1 MSDLPRLTA
10 EQTAERLGVKLET
23 LYAYVARGLLH
34 RERTAGGSTFDP
46 LDVEAFASA
55 RRRRASPTPVR
66 SEGRPLMVIETDFAL
81 IDDGELYYRGRPAA
95 ELAEEPFEVVARWAL
110 TGRWDPSARFAP
122 GPGLAARLGKA
133 LAALHDVDRDVV
145 EDAGL
150 PVYEANE
157 YRERRMAE
165 LDRAAGTGHVPT
177 VLLTRWEKALEDVG
191 RWRFQSCV
199 THGDLVAEHVLVD
212 GGDVVGLIDWGEAKV
227 ADPADDLAWV
237 AVGADEDALDSVLE
251 AYAVSRA
258 VEPDRSLGDRAR
270 LAGELALARWLLHGV
285 QSDDSGIVD
294 DAVEMLRDLA
304 DDVGDEAL

>member
-1 MSDLPRLTA
+1 MAALASA
-10 EQTAERLGVKLET
+10 AV
-23 LYAYVARGLLH
+23 RGLKPVGA
-34 RERTAGGSTFDP
+34 RMQGAGGDFDVAVVKDDENRQWTVRAPRRTTAGA
-46 LDVEAFASA
+46 LLE
-55 RRRRASPTPVR
+55 
-66 SEGRPLMVIETDFAL
+66 SELQL
-81 IDDGELYYRGRPAA
+81 
-95 ELAEEPFEVVARWAL
+95 L
-110 TGRWDPSARFAP
+110 TGLRKVQGLPFAVPDPAGTAPLPEGGRCVVYPYLPGSPLHPGQLAP

-133 LAALHDVDRDVV
+133 LAALHDVDRYVV
-145 EDAGL
+145 EEAGL

-212 GGDVVGLIDWGEAKV
+212 DGDVVGLIDWGAAKV